1 MLNLRKDKES
11 ERIEALKHRLYT
23 RDGERSPLRRSSL
36 SPKENGST
44 IDRSDDKAGWG
55 DLNHRGRSLHRSW
68 LTVFLIIAI
77 IFFLIAVGFA
87 GYTLYRGGN
96 VISPANVELLLDGP
110 KTVKA
115 GELLNFQVFVA
126 NKNTTSLNSADL
138 IVEFAPGTR
147 SALDVT
153 KELTRTRIPLE
164 TIKPWATVSQ
174 TIKAFVFGEKDV
186 EQTIKVS
193 IEYRIAD
200 SNAIFDKVGLFHY
213 QISSSPVTLNL
224 TLPPEINSGQ
234 SITLDLE
241 LMSTS
246 DTPLRD
252 LVVTASYPPGFSFT
266 SATPPPAISTNI
278 WRLGDIPVGAHPRI
292 KISGK
297 LEGQDDDPKSFRFA
311 TGMESVKTEGEI
323 AVNYG
328 EIFKVVTI
336 KRPFVAL
343 NVAVNGDGLAQE
355 YVTSS
360 SQPVRVDIT
369 WVNNLPT
376 EVTDGELTVTLAGLA
391 LDQRSV
397 AASDGFYQSATNQIL
412 WRQGTLPALSRLAP
426 ADRGQVSFNFSAL
439 PLIRGDRSVIARPT
453 IDLIVSFRG
462 RRVTADSASETIET
476 TVKKQM
482 KVNSVFQLASKGVY
496 HDGPFTNRGPLPPR
510 VGQET
515 TYTIS
520 WSVVNSSNE
529 VGDAM
534 VRAILPAYVKWLG
547 AVSPDSEKVTFDD
560 TRGEVSWDLGVV
572 DAGRGVTSAAREVAF
587 QIAFLPSISQVG
599 ETPVLITTPTLA
611 GTDSFTRQTL
621 TNIKRSVDTQITDDS
636 RYQTSDGTVAQ

>member
-1 MLNLRKDKES
+1 MLNLRKDKGS
-11 ERIEALKHRLYT
+11 ERIEALKRRLYT
-23 RDGERSPLRRSSL
+23 RDGERSPLRRSAL
-36 SPKENGST
+36 TPKEDNPPSGWAIS
-44 IDRSDDKAGWG
+44 DRE
-55 DLNHRGRSLHRSW
+55 RPPHRSW

-77 IFFLIAVGFA
+77 IFFLSAVSFA
-87 GYTLYRGGN
+87 GYTLYRGNN

-110 KTVKA
+110 KTIKA
-115 GELLNFQVFVA
+115 GELLNLQALVV
-126 NKNTTSLNSADL
+126 NKNTTPLNSADL
-138 IVEFAPGTR
+138 IVEFASGTR
-147 SALDVT
+147 SPLDIT
-153 KELTRTRIPLE
+153 KELPRTRIPLE
-164 TIKPWATVSQ
+164 TIKPGATVNQ

-200 SNAIFDKVGLFHY
+200 SNAIFDKVSLFHY

-224 TLPPEINSGQ
+224 TLPAEINSGQ
-234 SITLDLE
+234 AITLDLE

-246 DTPLRD
+246 DIPLRD
-252 LVVTASYPPGFSFT
+252 LVMAAFYPPGFTFT
-266 SATPPPAISTNI
+266 SAVPPPAISTNI
-278 WRLGDIPVGAHPRI
+278 WRLGDIPVGARPRI
-292 KISGK
+292 KILGK

-311 TGMESVKTEGEI
+311 SGMESAKIEGEI

-343 NVAVNGDGLAQE
+343 NVSMNGDNLVQE

-360 SQPVRVDIT
+360 SQPVRVDIA
-369 WVNNLPT
+369 WANNLPT

-412 WRQGTLPALSRLAP
+412 WRQSTLPALSRLAP
-426 ADRGQVSFNFSAL
+426 ADRGQVSFNFAAL
-439 PLIRGDRSVIARPT
+439 PLIRSDRSVIARPT
-453 IDLIVSFRG
+453 IDLTVSFRG
-462 RRVTADSASETIET
+462 RRVTADSASEVIET
-476 TVKKQM
+476 TVKKRV

-510 VGQET
+510 AGQET

-547 AVSPDSEKVTFDD
+547 AVSPDSEKISFDD
-560 TRGEVSWDLGVV
+560 TRGEVTWDLGVV
-572 DAGRGVTSAAREVAF
+572 DAGRGLTSAAREVAF
-587 QIAFLPSISQVG
+587 QIAFLPSVSQIG
-599 ETPVLITTPTLA
+599 ETPVLITTPTLS
-611 GTDSFTRQTL
+611 GTDSFTHQIL
-621 TNIKRSVDTQITDDS
+621 TNTKRSVDIQITDDS
-636 RYQTSDGTVAQ
+636 RYQTSDGTVGQ